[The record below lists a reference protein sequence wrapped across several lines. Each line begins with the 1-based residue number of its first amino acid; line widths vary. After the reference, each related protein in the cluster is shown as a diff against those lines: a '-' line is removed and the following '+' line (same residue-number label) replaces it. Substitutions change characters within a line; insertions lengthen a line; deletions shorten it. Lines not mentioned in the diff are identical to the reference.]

1 MAQSKKIHKQHKKL
15 GNAIAYLVLIII
27 SIYRASV
34 LILQSSVAWLIIC
47 CLRNFL

>member
-27 SIYRASV
+27 LS
-34 LILQSSVAWLIIC
+34 LIHI
-47 CLRNFL
+47 